1 MGNARCVETV
11 VRVGD
16 GKLLDLTVFKNNL
29 QSPLKGSQV
38 TDSENH
44 PGYRRGLRDLA
55 DYGGPFFSQKR
66 YVDDKISPRIN
77 FRGSRRIG
85 PGLNSDQIVSAQYE
99 GPCLPINLGSNSW
112 PTFIDSSADALDE
125 VGASLVAGC
134 LPTNSPADAS
144 QFLGELLQAG
154 PKMGFD
160 LLKKGT
166 SKAKAAGDDYLNA
179 QFGWAPIAK
188 DIGSFLAAVY
198 TADIV
203 MRQYERD
210 AGRVVRRGNSFSP
223 ESDKSSSVFRQ
234 NESPWTA
241 ISTGGMFGNNTGQ
254 GRVLRMREVSR
265 ERWFSGAFTY
275 YLPSGYNARSEM
287 SKRAFMVKHML
298 GLRLTPDVAWELA
311 PWSWAADWFTNVGD
325 VLHNITAFASNGLVM
340 RYGYVMEHSFV
351 RDTYA
356 FDGET
361 GFTRPTVVPT
371 LTLVAETKVRR
382 KANPFGFGITWGGL
396 SPFQLSIAAALGL
409 SNSRGRK

>member
-1 MGNARCVETV
+1 METV

-16 GKLLDLTVFKNNL
+16 GKLLSDVVYTNNL
-29 QSPLKGSQV
+29 QSPLVGSQV

-66 YVDDKISPRIN
+66 YVDTKISPRIV
-77 FRGSRRIG
+77 FRGGRRIG
-85 PGLNSDQIVSAQYE
+85 PGLNSDQIYSAHYE
-99 GPCLPINLGSNSW
+99 GPCLPVNLGSSYW

-125 VGASLVAGC
+125 VGASLVANC

-144 QFLGELLQAG
+144 QFLGELLSG
-154 PKMGFD
+154 GVPKFG
-160 LLKKGT
+160 LNAWKEGT
-166 SKAKAAGDDYLNA
+166 LKAKAVGDDYLNA
-179 QFGWAPIAK
+179 QYGWVPLAN

-210 AGRVVRRGNSFSP
+210 AGRVVRRGARFTP
-223 ESDKSSSVFRQ
+223 ESDKSSVVFRE
-234 NESPWTA
+234 NESPWTP
-241 ISTGGMFGNNTGQ
+241 ISTAGMFGNNTGQ
-254 GRVLRMREVSR
+254 GRVLRMRETTR

-275 YLPSGYNARSEM
+275 YLPKGYNSRSEM
-287 SKRAFMVKHML
+287 SRRAFMIKHML

-311 PWSWAADWFTNVGD
+311 PWSWAVDWFTNVGD

-340 RYGYVMEHSFV
+340 RYGYVMEHSMI

-356 FDGET
+356 FSGET
-361 GFTRPTVVPT
+361 GFTRPMTVPT

-409 SNSRGRK
+409 SKGGR